1 MSEAEVLQNTAS
13 WQEMLIMSL
22 AGAFLVLTAGMTAG
36 KTGRAP
42 FWGLLMLLPGLQ
54 IIFLWILAF
63 VSWPRIDK
71 NNSSSN
77 GQD

>member
-13 WQEMLIMSL
+13 WQEMFIMSL
-22 AGAFLVLTAGMTAG
+22 AGAFLVLTAGMAAG

-54 IIFLWILAF
+54 IIFIWVLAF
-63 VSWPRIDK
+63 VSWPRIQEKDAK
-71 NNSSSN
+71 QK
-77 GQD
+77 QD